1 MSGDRNNSDGS
12 LTGRVHR
19 TAQDLQRTIENLS
32 VDGIMDGVA
41 GEAVGSGYRGNA
53 TLMAHS
59 HAGAGSDSRRE
70 REERQKELR
79 RAIQAAIGRM
89 DARIAGIDAR
99 RRDIADMLDGVG
111 EVIDTIND
119 DKGVELDDEGNLKN
133 KAAEKAL
140 REYEKRTGTKVD
152 RTDPDAVLEAMIII
166 QAELER
172 EDRDLARK
180 RDRIADAK
188 NKVRDQTST
197 EGVEKIEQETQLVD
211 EGIAAYRRQAEIQ
224 ETDLVERTPL
234 TNRPTEAILTAKDNE
249 TAAYEFEK
257 GYAEAA
263 RIEDPTERL
272 EAEKALVDALS
283 DDNRRFVEFS
293 TEHFHVFEEGYFD
306 ALGGAE
312 MPEQTARAPAIPG
325 PDMSG

>member
-1 MSGDRNNSDGS
+1 MSGDRKSSDGS

-59 HAGAGSDSRRE
+59 HAGAGSDSRKE

-89 DARIAGIDAR
+89 DARIADIDAR
-99 RRDIADMLDGVG
+99 RGDIADMLEGIG

-188 NKVRDQTST
+188 EELWNQDEISA
-197 EGVEKIEQETQLVD
+197 VERIEREANLAD
-211 EGIAAYRRQAEIQ
+211 EGIAAYRQQAEIQ
-224 ETDLVERTPL
+224 ETELVERTPL
-234 TNRPTEAILTAKDNE
+234 TNRPTDAILTAKDNE

-263 RIEDPTERL
+263 RIEDPMERL

-283 DDNRRFVEFS
+283 DENRRFVEFS

-306 ALGGAE
+306 ALSEGGG
-312 MPEQTARAPAIPG
+312 PVPTARAPVTPG
-325 PDMSG
+325 PDFSN

>member
-1 MSGDRNNSDGS
+1 MSGDRKSSDGS

-19 TAQDLQRTIENLS
+19 TTQDLQRTIENLS

-59 HAGAGSDSRRE
+59 QAGAGSDSRKE

-89 DARIAGIDAR
+89 DARIADIDAR
-99 RRDIADMLDGVG
+99 RGDIADMLEGVG

-133 KAAEKAL
+133 KAAERAL

-188 NKVRDQTST
+188 EELWEQPDVESVRRVEEET
-197 EGVEKIEQETQLVD
+197 ELEQEAFEAV
-211 EGIAAYRRQAEIQ
+211 RRQNEVAQ
-224 ETDLVERTPL
+224 TDLVDRTPL

-263 RIEDPTERL
+263 RIADPIERL

-283 DDNRRFVEFS
+283 DENRRFVEFS

-306 ALGGAE
+306 PLDQAKPHDVAVK
-312 MPEQTARAPAIPG
+312 ASVSVK